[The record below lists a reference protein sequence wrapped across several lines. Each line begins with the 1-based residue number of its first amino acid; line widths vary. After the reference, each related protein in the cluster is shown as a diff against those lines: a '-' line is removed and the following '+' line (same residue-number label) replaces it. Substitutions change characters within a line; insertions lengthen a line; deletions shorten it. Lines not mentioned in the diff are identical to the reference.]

1 MAIVGA
7 GPHGLSVAAHL
18 RHAKVPFV
26 IFGEVMSFWQRHM
39 PAGMLLRS
47 ERRGSHIAD
56 PEHRLTLDRY
66 EAELGRTLPPR
77 ISLDDYIGYGQ
88 WFQQRAAP
96 HVDLRRVARIERHD
110 GQEFRLTLED
120 GDVERARRVVV
131 ATGLQ
136 GFAVRPGAF
145 AGIPPE
151 LAPHSSQVREPAAY
165 KGLDVAVIGA
175 GQSALELAT
184 LLHEAGARVE
194 VIARAPAL
202 RFTSGRGWLRNT
214 VAHKLIYPPGEVGP
228 PGINWVIELPP
239 VFRSLPS
246 EARRWVAGRVRPVGA
261 FWLQPRM
268 DGVRVTAGRSV
279 AAATVVDDGARLRI
293 QLDDGAERELDR
305 AVLAT
310 GYRPRI
316 DRSPILAPELA
327 RSIQREDGCAPQL
340 RAAFESSVPGLHF
353 IGAAA
358 AASYG
363 PLMLFVAGTRYAGQS
378 VARHIVAASRT

>member
-26 IFGEVMSFWQRHM
+26 IHGEVMGFWRRHM

-66 EAELGRTLPPR
+66 EAELGRPLARR
-77 ISLDDYIGYGQ
+77 ISLDDFIGYGQ
-88 WFQQRAAP
+88 WFQQRAVP
-96 HVDLRRVARIERHD
+96 HVDPRRVARIESQSSD
-110 GQEFRLTLED
+110 GFRLTLED
-120 GDVERARRVVV
+120 GEVERAQRVVV
-131 ATGLQ
+131 ATGLH
-136 GFAVRPGAF
+136 GFAMRPGAF
-145 AGIPPE
+145 AEIPPE
-151 LAPHSSQVREPAAY
+151 LAPHSSQVKEPAAY

-184 LLHEAGARVE
+184 LLHESGARVE

-202 RFTSGRGWLRNT
+202 RFTSGHRNSA
-214 VAHKLIYPPGEVGP
+214 VHQLIYPPGEVGP
-228 PGINWVIELPP
+228 PGVNWVIELPP
-239 VFRSLPS
+239 IFRSLPVD
-246 EARRWVAGRVRPVGA
+246 ARRWVAGRVRPVGA
-261 FWLQPRM
+261 FWLRPRM
-268 DGVRVTAGRSV
+268 DGVRVTAGRSI
-279 AAATVVDDGARLRI
+279 AGATVTGDGCRVRI
-293 QLDDGAERELDR
+293 LLDDGAQREVDR

-327 RSIQREDGCAPQL
+327 RSIRREDGCAPQL
-340 RAAFESSVPGLHF
+340 KAAFESSVPGLHF

-363 PLMLFVAGTRYAGQS
+363 PLMLFVAGTRYAGRS
-378 VARHIVAASRT
+378 VARHIVAASRP